1 MLLVAYSLLVTFYL
15 IKIKNILNK
24 ATKENMILKSKI
36 DINSTINDL
45 TSYVDFYL
53 NNDFEYNIFIK
64 SYISNTRLTE
74 NDFDKEINRAVKEI
88 YTNIPN
94 RIIYQFE
101 NILNFNE
108 KQILTVIVKIVRSKL
123 INIYNE
129 TNKTK
134 YTLE

>member
-88 YTNIPN
+88 YTNMPN
-94 RIIYQFE
+94 RIRYQFE